1 MLINCTCKSTAQDS
15 LHGKQRRVA
24 NKTTKVAGTVPV
36 YRCTCCGAERA
47 AKDTGHGH

>member
-24 NKTTKVAGTVPV
+24 NKTTKVG
-36 YRCTCCGAERA
+36 RK
-47 AKDTGHGH
+47 AKHKKTHTHLENY